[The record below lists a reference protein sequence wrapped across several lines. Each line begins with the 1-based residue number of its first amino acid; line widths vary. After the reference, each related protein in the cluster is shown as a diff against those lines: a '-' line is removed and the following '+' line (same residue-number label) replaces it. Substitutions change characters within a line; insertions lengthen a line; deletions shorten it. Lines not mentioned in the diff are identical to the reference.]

1 MRADRQPSIRQLYEV
16 AELGTPFGEPTRAPE
31 FFRFLVD
38 EHQPRIA
45 GEGLDL
51 RDEVL
56 GQIYDRGDPVPKR
69 ELVFHVEVSDE
80 GTTRNLRLV
89 ETRTIRNW
97 RRIGRMVFTE
107 AAASYTG
114 DFVFHVHHPTWRH
127 DRNDAATAVRVG
139 GRKVR

>member
-1 MRADRQPSIRQLYEV
+1 MGVTFLTSS
-16 AELGTPFGEPTRAPE
+16 TRSPE
-31 FFRFLVD
+31 FFRLIVD

-45 GEGLDL
+45 GEGLDF

-56 GQIYDRGDPVPKR
+56 AQIYDRGDAAPKR
-69 ELVFHVEVSDE
+69 ELVFHLEVSDE

-89 ETRTIRNW
+89 ETRDIRNW
-97 RRIGRMVFTE
+97 RRIGRMVFTA
-107 AAASYTG
+107 AAASYNG

-127 DRNDAATAVRVG
+127 DRNDPATAVRVG